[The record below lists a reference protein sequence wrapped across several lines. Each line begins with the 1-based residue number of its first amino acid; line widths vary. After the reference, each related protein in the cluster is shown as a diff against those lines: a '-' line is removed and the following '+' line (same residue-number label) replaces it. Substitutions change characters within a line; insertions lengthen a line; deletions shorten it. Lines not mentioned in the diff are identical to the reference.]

1 MPTSYSRPITPTP
14 SFDRSPPTPQDNS
27 MAIQALSEKSDRIL
41 HFLSMTM
48 DKMKKEPYWEDVSL
62 VTNSSALSSKKKK
75 GKSKKKHK
83 KKSLDH
89 SQSNKSWSNHPVSTR
104 IL

>member
-1 MPTSYSRPITPTP
+1 MPTSYRRPITPTP
-14 SFDRSPPTPQDNS
+14 SFDRSPPTPQENS
-27 MAIQALSEKSDRIL
+27 RAIQALSEKSDRIL

-48 DKMKKEPYWEDVSL
+48 DEMKKEPYWEDVSL
-62 VTNSSALSSKKKK
+62 ITSSSALSSKKKK

-83 KKSLDH
+83 KRS
-89 SQSNKSWSNHPVSTR
+89 SNHSHTTKSTSSHPRPTR